1 MHTYLNQHTHPQTLI
16 HTHDNRV
23 YIWYFQIVVLKKTLE
38 SFLDCKKIKPVNLKG
53 NQPWIFIE
61 KTDAEAETPILW
73 PPEAK
78 SGLTGDNQMLGKI
91 EGKRRRGW
99 QRMSL
104 HPLDSLTNS
113 TGMHLSKLWEI
124 VRIGKPGMLQSA
136 ESQRVRHNLA
146 LNNSNDCINI
156 EQLDNEEV
164 IFSLDLW

>member
-1 MHTYLNQHTHPQTLI
+1 MHTHLNQHTHPQILI

-38 SFLDCKKIKPVNLKG
+38 SFLDCKKIKPINLKG

-61 KTDAEAETPILW
+61 KTYAEAETPILW

-78 SGLTGDNQMLGKI
+78 SGLTGDNRMLGKI

-104 HPLDSLTNS
+104 HPLDSITNS
-113 TGMHLSKLWEI
+113 TGI
-124 VRIGKPGMLQSA
+124 VRIGKPSMLQSV